1 MRWCLLFRIMIVLR
15 QSKRAPLYA
24 RDTLCAVTGH
34 SRSRHVRPGPR
45 GPWPCISV
53 ANPKEE
59 NRKKSTQITKH
70 STRTATHTGGIRRP
84 RRCSVSRRLI
94 LPTNVT
100 GYFTYPTDLSICDQC
115 HCAGVR
121 PHTHTHARAPLA
133 TNERCTR
140 ARLRLRRCGLCETHA
155 GHGDRREPLS
165 LMLRLALLARHGRG
179 EARSCEHHASFPHE
193 ARHETVAK

>member
-1 MRWCLLFRIMIVLR
+1 MPSARSVSITLNGIRDGCHCMRWCLLFRIMIVLR

-24 RDTLCAVTGH
+24 RDTLRGH
-34 SRSRHVRPGPR
+34 RTQPVSPRPPR
-45 GPWPCISV
+45 PPRPLALHIGGEPERGKS
-53 ANPKEE
+53 
-59 NRKKSTQITKH
+59 KKSTQITKH

-121 PHTHTHARAPLA
+121 PHTHTHTRAPLSQ
-133 TNERCTR
+133 RTR
-140 ARLRLRRCGLCETHA
+140 GAHARGCGCGAVACAKHTPDTGTGES
-155 GHGDRREPLS
+155 LS
-165 LMLRLALLARHGRG
+165 A
-179 EARSCEHHASFPHE
+179 
-193 ARHETVAK
+193 